1 MKYSRHQLD
10 KVGFVLSADPATV
23 DTQKNNEA
31 TLIIDDWR
39 KTHLPVLESLYN
51 QIGSILC
58 HAKIREEFFS
68 QRLKRMTS
76 IIAKL
81 KRNKDMGL
89 GGMQDI
95 GGARYVFTNATIL
108 KKAQDYLSQNI
119 PSGFTMEH
127 DIYDYV
133 SSPKTSGY
141 RSIHF
146 VYKYHSEDPALDG
159 LKIELQIRTLLQHA
173 WATAVET
180 AELISLSPLKSGIG
194 DEDWLEF
201 FQLTS
206 AIFARKEDLPVAKAY
221 ERFTQRDFCRIYNE
235 KNEAHKFLDKLQA
248 LIRVVTKPDIDSFR
262 YGYIVLYINYI
273 RKTVSTRHFPTEERE
288 QANVLYSKTERQI
301 SPGEGAV
308 VLVSTADINDLK
320 KAYPSYFLNAAEFV
334 HALQD
339 FSEECKQIDTLH
351 D

>member
-1 MKYSRHQLD
+1 MKYSRHQLN
-10 KVGFVLSADPATV
+10 KVGSVLSADPAPV
-23 DTQKNNEA
+23 DMLKTAEA
-31 TLIIDDWR
+31 TLIVDDWR
-39 KTHLPVLESLYN
+39 KTHLSVLEDLYK
-51 QIGSILC
+51 QIGSILYN
-58 HAKIREEFFS
+58 ARIYAEFSS

-76 IIAKL
+76 IITKL

-95 GGARYVFTNATIL
+95 GGARYVFTDAQIL
-108 KKAQDYLSQNI
+108 KKAQDCLSQNI
-119 PSGFTMEH
+119 PSGFTLEH

-146 VYKYHSEDPALDG
+146 VYKYHSEDTALDG

-180 AELISLSPLKSGIG
+180 AELISRSPLKSGIG

-206 AIFARKEDLPVAKAY
+206 AIFARKENLPVAKAY
-221 ERFTQRDFCRIYNE
+221 EQFSQRDFCRIYNE

-248 LIRVVTKPDIDSFR
+248 LIKTVKTTEEKPFNL
-262 YGYIVLYINYI
+262 GYIVLYINYI
-273 RKTVSTRHFPTEERE
+273 RKTVSMRHFPTEERE
-288 QANVLYSKTERQI
+288 QANILYSQTERQI
-301 SPGEGAV
+301 TPGEGAV
-308 VLVSTADINDLK
+308 VLVSTEDITKLK
-320 KAYPSYFLNAAEFV
+320 EAYPSYFLNATKFV
-334 HALQD
+334 FALQD
-339 FSEECKQIDTLH
+339 FSEECKQIDTLQ

>member
-1 MKYSRHQLD
+1 MKYSRHQLN
-10 KVGFVLSADPATV
+10 KVGSILSADPAPADMLKTA
-23 DTQKNNEA
+23 EA
-31 TLIIDDWR
+31 TLLIDDWR
-39 KTHLPVLESLYN
+39 KTHLPVLETLYKQVGTILYN
-51 QIGSILC
+51 AHI
-58 HAKIREEFFS
+58 AEEFSS

-95 GGARYVFTNATIL
+95 GGARYVFTNAQIL
-108 KKAQDYLSQNI
+108 KKAQDCLAQNI
-119 PSGFTMEH
+119 PNGFTLEH

-146 VYKYHSEDPALDG
+146 VYKYHSEDPVLDG

-180 AELISLSPLKSGIG
+180 AELISRSPLKSGIG

-206 AIFARKEDLPVAKAY
+206 AIFSRKENLPVAK
-221 ERFTQRDFCRIYNE
+221 EFESFTQKDFCRVYTE
-235 KNEAHKFLDKLQA
+235 KNKTHKFLDKLHA
-248 LIRVVTKPDIDSFR
+248 LIKTVTMTKDDSFQ

-273 RKTVSTRHFPTEERE
+273 QKTVSTRHFLAKDRE
-288 QANVLYSKTERQI
+288 KANILYSQTEQQI
-301 SPGEGAV
+301 TPNEGAV
-308 VLVSTADINDLK
+308 VLVSAADINELK

-334 HALQD
+334 MALQD
-339 FSEECKQIDTLH
+339 FEQECTNIRD
-351 D
+351 